1 MLQTSTK
8 KEVQRIS
15 KINVDNTHKHKHK
28 NVETDMHACNPNDL
42 WNYSLTLNELCTEN
56 CKFHK
61 QLLDTVI
68 QHAHQHQYDKFIGN
82 IRNHF

>member
-15 KINVDNTHKHKHK
+15 KINVDNTHKHK

-42 WNYSLTLNELCTEN
+42 WNYSLNFKWIMYWKL
-56 CKFHK
+56 
-61 QLLDTVI
+61 
-68 QHAHQHQYDKFIGN
+68 
-82 IRNHF
+82 